1 MLRLSCNY
9 SQVDVAEKLSVTKQT
24 ISNWENNNIQP
35 SVDML
40 IKIADLF
47 GVTTDYLLDRDSI
60 ARIDVDGLSET
71 EIQHINN
78 LVNDLRCKKTES
90 QAKRPQLL

>member
-1 MLRLSCNY
+1 MFIILSEKIKLLRLSCNY

-40 IKIADLF
+40 VKIADLF
-47 GVTTDYLLDRDSI
+47 GVTTDYLLSRENI
-60 ARIDVDGLSET
+60 ARIDANGLTDT

-78 LVNDLRCKKTES
+78 IINDLRNK
-90 QAKRPQLL
+90 

>member
-47 GVTTDYLLDRDSI
+47 GVTTDYLLDRDGI
-60 ARIDVDGLSET
+60 ARIDVDGLSEA
-71 EIQHINN
+71 EIQHINI
-78 LVNDLRCKKTES
+78 LVNDLRNRKS
-90 QAKRPQLL
+90 

>member
-1 MLRLSCNY
+1 MLNEKIKSLRLAGNY
-9 SQVDVAEKLSVTKQT
+9 SQVEIAEKLSVTKQT

-47 GVTTDYLLDRDSI
+47 GVSTDYLLGREI
-60 ARIDVDGLSET
+60 IPRIDVSGLNET
-71 EIQHINN
+71 EIQHINAII
-78 LVNDLRCKKTES
+78 NDIRKN
-90 QAKRPQLL
+90 